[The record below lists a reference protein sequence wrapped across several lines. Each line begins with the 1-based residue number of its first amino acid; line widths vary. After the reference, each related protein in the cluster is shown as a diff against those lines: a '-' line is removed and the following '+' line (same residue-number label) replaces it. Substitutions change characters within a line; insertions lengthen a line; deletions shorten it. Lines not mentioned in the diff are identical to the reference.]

1 MSVGRADGV
10 LYVKGAVDLLLPLC
24 VAGTQ
29 DAGAANLELAK
40 RGIRVIGVAVGHGAE
55 ERDLTLLGLVGLA
68 DPPRPEARQA
78 VREAQE
84 AGVRPVMITGDHAAT
99 AEAIARELGI
109 LRPGEDPRDV
119 VHARATPEDKI
130 TIVRDWK
137 RRGAVVAMTG
147 DGVNDAPA
155 LREAH
160 IGVAMGKGGTE
171 VAREASA
178 MILTDDN
185 FASIVAAIREGRGVF
200 DNIRKTLVYLL
211 AGNASELFLMLT
223 ASLLGMPLP
232 LTPVQILWINLVTDG
247 LPALA
252 LVMDPPDPDVLKRP
266 PRPVREAILTRRQ
279 WRAVILTG
287 LLESVVVLSVFRWA
301 LEAEGLASARTL
313 AFSTLVF
320 AEVLRSF
327 AARSD
332 TRLFWE
338 VGPLTNLRL
347 VAIVVASVTIQL
359 ALSHL
364 PQAQVIFDVRP
375 LSERDTV
382 LCLALG
388 LIPVS
393 VLELIKLLRR
403 LLAVHRPAR

>member
-1 MSVGRADGV
+1 
-10 LYVKGAVDLLLPLC
+10 
-24 VAGTQ
+24 
-29 DAGAANLELAK
+29 
-40 RGIRVIGVAVGHGAE
+40 
-55 ERDLTLLGLVGLA
+55 
-68 DPPRPEARQA
+68 
-78 VREAQE
+78 
-84 AGVRPVMITGDHAAT
+84 
-99 AEAIARELGI
+99 
-109 LRPGEDPRDV
+109 
-119 VHARATPEDKI
+119 
-130 TIVRDWK
+130 
-137 RRGAVVAMTG
+137 MTG

-211 AGNASELFLMLT
+211 AGNASELFLML
-223 ASLLGMPLP
+223 AAAVLGMPLP

-266 PRPVREAILTRRQ
+266 PRPPGEAILAGRQ
-279 WRAVILTG
+279 WRMVILTG
-287 LLESVVVLSVFRWA
+287 LLESLLVLSVFRWA
-301 LEAEGLASARTL
+301 YAAEGLASARTL

-332 TRLFWE
+332 VRLFWE
-338 VGPLTNLRL
+338 VGPFTNLRL
-347 VAIVVASVTIQL
+347 IFVVVLTVAIQL
-359 ALSHL
+359 ALSHVA
-364 PQAQVIFDVRP
+364 PMQRIFDLRP
-375 LSERDTV
+375 LSEHDSSPCR
-382 LCLALG
+382 CW
-388 LIPVS
+388 S
-393 VLELIKLLRR
+393 W
-403 LLAVHRPAR
+403 

>member
-1 MSVGRADGV
+1 M
-10 LYVKGAVDLLLPLC
+10 
-24 VAGTQ
+24 
-29 DAGAANLELAK
+29 
-40 RGIRVIGVAVGHGAE
+40 
-55 ERDLTLLGLVGLA
+55 
-68 DPPRPEARQA
+68 
-78 VREAQE
+78 REAQE
-84 AGVRPVMITGDHAAT
+84 AGVRTVMITGDHAAT

-109 LRPGEDPRDV
+109 LRPGDDPRDV

-160 IGVAMGKGGTE
+160 IGVAMGKDGTE

-211 AGNASELFLMLT
+211 AGNASELLLMLL

-252 LVMDPPDPDVLKRP
+252 LVMDPPDPDVL
-266 PRPVREAILTRRQ
+266 EA
-279 WRAVILTG
+279 A
-287 LLESVVVLSVFRWA
+287 A
-301 LEAEGLASARTL
+301 ASR
-313 AFSTLVF
+313 
-320 AEVLRSF
+320 
-327 AARSD
+327 AARRS
-332 TRLFWE
+332 
-338 VGPLTNLRL
+338 
-347 VAIVVASVTIQL
+347 
-359 ALSHL
+359 
-364 PQAQVIFDVRP
+364 
-375 LSERDTV
+375 
-382 LCLALG
+382 
-388 LIPVS
+388 
-393 VLELIKLLRR
+393 
-403 LLAVHRPAR
+403 